1 MYSSRSTC
9 TSTCTRVPSPIS
21 TRTSR
26 KERFPSICGGTISLS
41 EKVTDVKA
49 LLPSRFKIALMKF
62 KVSVFRSS
70 EPNRALKNT
79 SLRRFKWIISGIS
92 DVGIVITSPLI
103 LSLACCNVNQD
114 HPVKGQE
121 SILTIIFMI
130 ITPVSYH
137 FSKCLPSASIF
148 KQQGVSTVNGR
159 SPSGK
164 LLDGWHFL
172 LLPWPCEG
180 CFFPFL
186 LRLIK
191 T

>member
-49 LLPSRFKIALMKF
+49 LLPSRFRIALMKF

-92 DVGIVITSPLI
+92 DVGIVIISPLI
-103 LSLACCNVNQD
+103 LSLACCNGNQD

-121 SILTIIFMI
+121 SILTITFMI
-130 ITPVSYH
+130 VTPFLIISQ
-137 FSKCLPSASIF
+137 SACLRHRSSNGKECQPSMA
-148 KQQGVSTVNGR
+148 GVPAGSSLTAGTSCCYPGR
-159 SPSGK
+159 AKAAFSPSY
-164 LLDGWHFL
+164 
-172 LLPWPCEG
+172 
-180 CFFPFL
+180 
-186 LRLIK
+186 
-191 T
+191 

>member
-1 MYSSRSTC
+1 MYPC
-9 TSTCTRVPSPIS
+9 PI
-21 TRTSR
+21 THFYQDIEERTFPINLWRNDFLIR
-26 KERFPSICGGTISLS
+26 KSDRCKSI
-41 EKVTDVKA
+41 
-49 LLPSRFKIALMKF
+49 PSRFRIALMKF

-70 EPNRALKNT
+70 EPNKALKNT

-114 HPVKGQE
+114 YPVKGQK
-121 SILTIIFMI
+121 SILTITFMI

-137 FSKCLPSASIF
+137 FSKDLPSASIF
-148 KQQGVSTVNGR
+148 KRQEVSAVNGR
-159 SPSGK
+159 SPIGK

-172 LLPWPCEG
+172 PLPWPCEG
-180 CFFPFL
+180 CLFSFL